1 MKFNVNQKDGQWINT
16 FISTSSFFQS
26 CLYGKQQRTKF
37 PTHGRRTQNIL
48 ELIHANVSRPMK
60 TKTLDGT
67 KYFISFIDGY
77 YRFIAIYFLQYKL
90 QFFKKFQIFKAMVKN
105 QMEERI
111 KVRYMDNGG
120 EFVNK
125 EFNFLNEVYGIMKQF
140 IVP

>member
-1 MKFNVNQKDGQWINT
+1 
-16 FISTSSFFQS
+16 
-26 CLYGKQQRTKF
+26 
-37 PTHGRRTQNIL
+37 
-48 ELIHANVSRPMK
+48 MK

-111 KVRYMDNGG
+111 KVRHMDNGG
-120 EFVNK
+120 EFVNE